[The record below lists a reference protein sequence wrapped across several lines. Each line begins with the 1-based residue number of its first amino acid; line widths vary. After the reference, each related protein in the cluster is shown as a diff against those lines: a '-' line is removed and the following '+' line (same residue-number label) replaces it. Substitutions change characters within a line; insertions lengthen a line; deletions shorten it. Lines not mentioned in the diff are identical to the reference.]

1 MRFKGIILAGG
12 VGSRLNP
19 MTKSINKHLLPIF
32 DKPLIFYSLSILM
45 LSEIK
50 DILIIV
56 NKEDLD
62 LYKKLLGNGD
72 RFGIKL
78 TYKIQEKPSGI
89 PDAFVIGKEF
99 IKNSNVALIL
109 GDNFFYGHGLS
120 KYLINSKKKFR
131 GAKIFCY
138 KVKNPNDFGVAI
150 IRNKKIT
157 SLIEKP
163 KKTKSDLAISGLY
176 FFDKSVSILSNNLTK
191 SKRNETEIIDLLKI
205 YLKKKKL
212 KYHLIGR
219 GAAWLDT
226 GTPEGMFEAG
236 NFVYNLERRQGFK
249 IACLEEI
256 AFSKK
261 WINKTQLKKSVKLY
275 RNSSYSKYLQSLI
288 K

>member
-12 VGSRLNP
+12 LGSRLNP
-19 MTKSINKHLLPIF
+19 MTKSVNKHLLPIF
-32 DKPLIFYSLSILM
+32 DKPLIFYPLSILM
-45 LSEIK
+45 LSEIT

-56 NKEDLD
+56 NKDD
-62 LYKKLLGNGD
+62 INLYKKLLGNGS

-89 PDAFVIGKEF
+89 PEAFNIGKDF

-109 GDNFFYGHGLS
+109 GDNFFYGQGLS
-120 KYLINSKKKFR
+120 ELLISSKKKFK

-138 KVKNPNDFGVAI
+138 KVKNPNDFGVALI
-150 IRNKKIT
+150 KNKKIV
-157 SLIEKP
+157 SLKEKP

-176 FFDKSVSILSNNLTK
+176 FFDKSVTKFSNKLTK
-191 SKRNETEIIDLLKI
+191 SKRNETEIIDLLNI
-205 YLKKKKL
+205 YLKKNKL
-212 KYHLIGR
+212 NYHILGR

-226 GTPEGMFEAG
+226 GTPEGVFEAG
-236 NFVYNLERRQGFK
+236 SFVYNLEKRQGFK

-256 AFSKK
+256 SFSKN
-261 WINKTQLKKSVKLY
+261 WINKIQLKKSIKFY
-275 RNSSYSKYLQSLI
+275 GNSPYSKYLQSLI